1 MSFPASYRV
10 AQFSELPPLSGPGAA
25 VKQRL
30 LSEFLGNPFLD
41 DDLQGLAL
49 RLGLSK
55 TELEEV
61 VSELCRGPFLK
72 NAGQRG
78 YMLDLEQAFEGA
90 ATAGE
95 QEPAP
100 QKKKSVLLKAG
111 ESSLERLVESLPLGV
126 ILLRPDGTPELANE
140 RAVAWLGKSAED
152 LNADTFARI
161 TGFSPSLALEGD
173 MPVSFSLKDPFALE
187 VEMQPCRLAAEPGI
201 LIVLRDAS
209 VEEEVAKVHAEIQEE
224 LFFKMRREIVE
235 PLLQVRRF
243 LESSDARGLGQA
255 RAALEQVNKF
265 LEDFLLLAKPESDNP
280 DGGGAR

>member
-1 MSFPASYRV
+1 MSFPAAYRV
-10 AQFSELPPLSGPGAA
+10 AQFSELPLLSGPGAA

-41 DDLQGLAL
+41 DDLQALAL
-49 RLGLSK
+49 RLGLPR

-61 VSELCRGPFLK
+61 LSELCRGPFLK

-78 YMLDLEQAFEGA
+78 YMLDLEQVFEGET
-90 ATAGE
+90 TAGE

-100 QKKKSVLLKAG
+100 QKKKPGLLKGG
-111 ESSLERLVESLPLGV
+111 ESTLERLVDSLPLGV
-126 ILLRPDGTPELANE
+126 ILLHPDGTPELANE
-140 RAVAWLGKSAED
+140 RAARWLGKSAKD

-173 MPVSFSLKDPFALE
+173 TPVSFSLKDPFALE
-187 VEMQPCRLAAEPGI
+187 VEMQPCCLAAEPGI

-224 LFFKMRREIVE
+224 MFFKMRREIVE
-235 PLLQVRRF
+235 PLLQVRKF
-243 LESSDARGLGQA
+243 LENSDAQGLGQA

-265 LEDFLLLAKPESDNP
+265 LEDFLLLAKPKSGNP
-280 DGGGAR
+280 DCGEAR